1 MNYKSAISLL
11 LFVVAIIAEE
21 VHNLFSHTSTTK
33 INFFPLA
40 PESAMSLQWYIHDFG
55 NVISVAVIAYIL
67 YSYLK
72 TVSVNMKDIGFIY
85 FIYRLAEII
94 IFILFNN
101 QFGYSIIL
109 TIVGLALYLIVS
121 KWRNN

>member
-1 MNYKSAISLL
+1 MNYKSAISLIM
-11 LFVVAIIAEE
+11 FVVAIIAEE
-21 VHNLFSHTSTTK
+21 VHNLFAYASTGK

-55 NVISVAVIAYIL
+55 NVVSVAIIAYIL

-72 TVSVNMKDIGFIY
+72 DISINMKDIGFIY
-85 FIYRLAEII
+85 FVYRVAEIM